1 MSLRKT
7 LEYRKLHFTA
17 VTTRKY
23 ECEEQTFRVMCRVSR
38 IQTTASLSD
47 DNNSSLYC
55 GLSPKNHV
63 HNNQLV
69 VQTTLDKS
77 NHQGKLNHREF
88 ELSRTND
95 WKYSVHFIRFNC
107 KEVQWKLTF
116 LNYFINQNTNG
127 GIAEG
132 IKPFHI
138 LRRLNLKFN

>member
-55 GLSPKNHV
+55 GLSPENHV

-69 VQTTLDKS
+69 IQSTLDKS
-77 NHQGKLNHREF
+77 NHQGKLNKVRIIGNLSYREQMTGNTVYI
-88 ELSRTND
+88 LSD
-95 WKYSVHFIRFNC
+95 
-107 KEVQWKLTF
+107 LTVKKSSE
-116 LNYFINQNTNG
+116 N
-127 GIAEG
+127 
-132 IKPFHI
+132 
-138 LRRLNLKFN
+138 